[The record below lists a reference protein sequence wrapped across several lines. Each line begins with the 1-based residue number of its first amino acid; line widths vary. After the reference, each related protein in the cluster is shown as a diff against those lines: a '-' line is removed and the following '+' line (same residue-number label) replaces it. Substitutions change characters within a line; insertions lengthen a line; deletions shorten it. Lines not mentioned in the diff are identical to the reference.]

1 MEWRSYLTFTKQQ
14 RKEIVLLLILIIA
27 LLGIYWFVDFPE
39 EDLLDIDAPE
49 IVAVQKELDSLRL
62 LEIEKRVPR
71 LYPFN
76 PNYLT
81 DYRGSVIG
89 MTNAEIDRLLQ
100 FREAGNWINSADDFQ
115 KVTQVS
121 DSLLSVISPYFKFPE
136 WVAKPALKN
145 ESKNE
150 RGFAE
155 KPHNEKIDLNQA
167 TAVQLQQVSG
177 IGEVLS
183 KRIIQYRE
191 RVNGFA
197 SESELYAIYGIDSAV
212 VRRTLNLF
220 ALKTPRE
227 IVKININTA
236 SASDIA
242 TIPGVSFD
250 LAKQIWEYR
259 RLREK
264 VLAADEL
271 SKIDGITPR
280 KLQLIQLY
288 LSFE

>member
-1 MEWRSYLTFTKQQ
+1 MAMRSYLTFTKQQ
-14 RKEIVLLLILIIA
+14 RKGIVLLLLLIIS
-27 LLGIYWFVDFPE
+27 LMCVYWFVDFSD
-39 EDLLDIDAPE
+39 EDLLDLDSEE
-49 IVAVQKELDSLRL
+49 IVAVQRELDSLRL
-62 LEIEKRVPR
+62 IEIEKRTPR

-89 MTNAEIDRLLQ
+89 MSNEEIDRLLQ
-100 FREAGNWINSADDFQ
+100 FRESGNWINSADDFQ

-121 DSLLSVISPYFKFPE
+121 DSFLNAISPYFKFPE
-136 WVAKPALKN
+136 WVANPAPEKK
-145 ESKNE
+145 SKDAY
-150 RGFAE
+150 RFTE
-155 KPHNEKIDLNQA
+155 KPHSEKIDLNIA
-167 TAVQLQQVSG
+167 TAVELRQVSG

-183 KRIIQYRE
+183 NRIIQYRE
-191 RVNGFA
+191 QANGFA
-197 SESELYAIYGIDSAV
+197 SESELYAIYGVDSAV
-212 VRRTLNLF
+212 VQRTLNLF

-242 TIPGVSFD
+242 TIPGVSFN

-264 VLAADEL
+264 VEAPDEL

>member
-1 MEWRSYLTFTKQQ
+1 MRSYLTFTKQQ
-14 RKEIVLLLILIIA
+14 RKGIVLLLLLIIS
-27 LLGIYWFVDFPE
+27 LMCVYWFVDFSD
-39 EDLLDIDAPE
+39 EDLLDLDSEE
-49 IVAVQKELDSLRL
+49 IVAVQRELDSLRSI
-62 LEIEKRVPR
+62 EIEKRTPR

-89 MTNAEIDRLLQ
+89 MSNEEIDRLLQ

-136 WVAKPALKN
+136 WVAKPLPKKKPKDA
-145 ESKNE
+145 S
-150 RGFAE
+150 GFTE
-155 KPHNEKIDLNQA
+155 KPHSEKIDLNQA

-183 KRIIQYRE
+183 NRVIQYRE

-236 SASDIA
+236 SASDLA

-264 VLAADEL
+264 VVSADEL

>member
-1 MEWRSYLTFTKQQ
+1 MELRSYLIFTKQQ
-14 RKEIVLLLILIIA
+14 RKGIVFLLFLIIA
-27 LLGIYWFVDFPE
+27 LLCIYWFVDFSE
-39 EDLLDIDAPE
+39 EDLLNIDSME

-62 LEIEKRVPR
+62 LEIEKRAPR

-89 MTNAEIDRLLQ
+89 MSNEEIDRLLQ
-100 FREAGNWINSADDFQ
+100 FREAGNWINSASDFQ

-121 DSLLSVISPYFKFPE
+121 DSLLSVISPYFNFPD
-136 WVAKPALKN
+136 WVATPSPVKKSKDDYGFTAKPN
-145 ESKNE
+145 SQ
-150 RGFAE
+150 
-155 KPHNEKIDLNQA
+155 KIDLNLA
-167 TAVQLQQVSG
+167 TKEELQQVSG

-183 KRIIQYRE
+183 TRIIQYRE
-191 RVNGFA
+191 RLGGFA
-197 SESELYAIYGIDSAV
+197 ADSELHAVYGLDSAV
-212 VRRTLNLF
+212 AQRTLNLF
-220 ALKTPRE
+220 AVKTPRE

-242 TIPGVSFD
+242 TVPGVSFD
-250 LAKQIWEYR
+250 LAKEIWEFR

-264 VLAADEL
+264 VVAPDEL
-271 SKIDGITPR
+271 YKIDGITPR